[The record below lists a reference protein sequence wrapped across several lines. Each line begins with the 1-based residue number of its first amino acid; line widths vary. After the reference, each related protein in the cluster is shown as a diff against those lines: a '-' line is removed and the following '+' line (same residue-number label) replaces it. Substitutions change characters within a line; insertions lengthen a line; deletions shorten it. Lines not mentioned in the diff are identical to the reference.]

1 MKFCFFRLM
10 PYTDVAN
17 APTKWP
23 VANAAFDSHKANA
36 LYRRYVDTTGA
47 SAAESKQVGGSLGI
61 LRHVQM
67 AGTAWRE
74 R

>member
-1 MKFCFFRLM
+1 M

-17 APTKWP
+17 APAKWP

-47 SAAESKQVGGSLGI
+47 SAAKANRLVAASES
-61 LRHVQM
+61 
-67 AGTAWRE
+67 
-74 R
+74 

>member
-1 MKFCFFRLM
+1 M

-47 SAAESKQVGGSLGI
+47 SAAKANRLVAASES
-61 LRHVQM
+61 
-67 AGTAWRE
+67 
-74 R
+74 